1 LRGGRALRWAIRS
14 RLMRRGVRR
23 GRCRILIDVAGCTI

>member
-1 LRGGRALRWAIRS
+1 VGWALRGGKGLRWAIRF

-23 GRCRILIDVAGCTI
+23 GPCRLFGEL